1 MNNMVISTLTNKH
14 IITKKLLRQV
24 KKFSNFFKF
33 SQPVEA
39 GPQINCFRLVKI
51 SLKVSLAL
59 FHFLMKWIEL
69 FEIWDNVN
77 VNILNY
83 SHKTQFYT
91 INNYNFFSEKSHME
105 TCFLYSMLFCSI
117 FIVFLSTV

>member
-1 MNNMVISTLTNKH
+1 MNNMVISTLTHKH
-14 IITKKLLRQV
+14 NITKKLLRQV
-24 KKFSNFFKF
+24 KKFSNFFKV

-39 GPQINCFRLVKI
+39 GLQINCFRLVKI

-59 FHFLMKWIEL
+59 FHFVMKWIEL
-69 FEIWDNVN
+69 FEIWGNIN

-83 SHKTQFYT
+83 SHKTQFCT
-91 INNYNFFSEKSHME
+91 INNYIFSEKSHME
-105 TCFLYSMLFCSI
+105 TCFLYSMLFCSV